1 MFRKIFLFI
10 VLEFLEMNTQSMDG
24 LEKIQKIKGKKFLF
38 KVETSAK
45 ANDYA
50 KYEELRFGIWGEPT
64 DTLPGERNMI
74 CENFLHEGSS
84 LFIAVYV
91 ADEKEQFRED
101 KEHFIGFS
109 YGFVGLKDKKVGFRW
124 TDNLLFFS
132 QYTAVRSD
140 FQAYGLGILIKE
152 FQKEKIMDMFGIYTI
167 TCTYDPLTGINA
179 YRNIH
184 HFGMEVEEYREA
196 CYGDFGGYLNRP
208 DVPCDRFFVSWDL
221 RKEVKRPRYELEFLV
236 DSGKLVLSSDS
247 IEVRGRR
254 GQVKLEVVKAVNL
267 DLDSDFLLVEIP
279 YDFYFMLRET
289 DVPQKRIRNIPL
301 DWRLK
306 SRKVFQTYLERR
318 YKIVDFRA
326 FEKDNRTRDFYV
338 LQRLKCD

>member
-1 MFRKIFLFI
+1 MK
-10 VLEFLEMNTQSMDG
+10 G
-24 LEKIQKIKGKKFLF
+24 LEKIQEIKGKKFLF
-38 KVETSAK
+38 KVETSDETS
-45 ANDYA
+45 DYT
-50 KYEELRFGIWGEPT
+50 KYEELRFGIWGDPR
-64 DTLPGERNMI
+64 DNLAGVRNLV
-74 CENFLHEGSS
+74 CENFFHTGSS
-84 LFIAVYV
+84 LFIAVY
-91 ADEKEQFRED
+91 AEDEEGRFEED
-101 KEHFIGFS
+101 EEHFIGFS
-109 YGFVGLKDKKVGFRW
+109 YGFFGVKDKKKGFKEI
-124 TDNLLFFS
+124 DNIFYYS
-132 QYTAVRSD
+132 QYVGVRKD
-140 FQAYGLGILIKE
+140 FQNYGIGILIKE
-152 FQKEKIMDMFGIYTI
+152 FQRDKLIEIFGIYKVTS
-167 TCTYDPLTGINA
+167 TYDPLTGINA

-279 YDFYFMLRET
+279 YDFYFMLTET
-289 DVPQKRIRNIPL
+289 DVPHKKIRNIPL

-306 SRKVFQTYLERR
+306 SRKVFQTYLEGR